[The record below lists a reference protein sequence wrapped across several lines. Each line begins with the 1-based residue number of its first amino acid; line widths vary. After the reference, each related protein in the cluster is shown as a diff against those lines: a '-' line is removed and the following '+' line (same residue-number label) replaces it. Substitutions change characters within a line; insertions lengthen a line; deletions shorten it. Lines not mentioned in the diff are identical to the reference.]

1 MMVLGFSDYRKVAM
15 RIAALLDVPYAEIIL
30 QTIS

>member
-1 MMVLGFSDYRKVAM
+1 MVLGFSDYRKVAM
-15 RIAALLDVPYAEIIL
+15 RIGALPDVLYAEIIL

>member
-1 MMVLGFSDYRKVAM
+1 MVLGFSDYRKVAM

-30 QTIS
+30 QNIS